1 MKYLRLSLWVTMA
14 LLLFVGGCKKDGDDD
29 DKDIVP
35 VFLVESEKLIAPIPL
50 TVDNLKAILE
60 NYGEA
65 DMSTLTSRLKYD
77 VDVYKITY
85 KTAFE
90 GDTIEASGVVAVP
103 LSDSKKDAFPVLS
116 YQHGTLFLKTQAPSL
131 GATNDFMTLI
141 ASTGMVV
148 VISDYIGFGESGQ
161 FLHPYMHKEYTVNAV
176 LDMIRAS
183 KEFIATEDP
192 CETNDQLFM
201 LGYSQ
206 GASATVAAL
215 SAIENNSLN
224 FDIDVTAAV
233 AGSGAYNLNQFRD
246 WIMDQQIY
254 EKPSLIAYIL
264 KSYLTYTNMDM
275 DYSQVFSE
283 EFAATIPGLIDG
295 RTPEQEVNSS
305 FGTFHIGELF
315 NNNFESDS
323 VFANSDA
330 YASMR
335 AAFDDNKVDSW
346 QLSTPLYLY
355 YGNDDVWVPGR
366 ESIQLY
372 QNFQDAGAGS
382 KVKLKPLPGADHLL
396 AFPPTLIGSLDWFV
410 SF

>member
-1 MKYLRLSLWVTMA
+1 MKDLRLSLWLAM
-14 LLLFVGGCKKDGDDD
+14 LLLLVAGGCKKDEDD
-29 DKDIVP
+29 DKDLVP
-35 VFLVESEKLIAPIPL
+35 VFLVESEQFTPPIPL
-50 TVDNLKAILE
+50 TVDNLKAILA
-60 NYGEA
+60 NYDEA
-65 DMSTLTSRLKYD
+65 DLSSLTARLKYD
-77 VDVYKITY
+77 VEVYKITY

-116 YQHGTLFLKTQAPSL
+116 YQHGTLFQKSQAPSL
-131 GATNDFMTLI
+131 SATNDFMTLI
-141 ASTGMVV
+141 AATGMVV
-148 VISDYIGFGESGQ
+148 VIPDYIGFGESAQ
-161 FLHPYMHKEYTVNAV
+161 VQHPYMHKEYTVNAV

-215 SAIENNSLN
+215 SAIENNNLN
-224 FDIDVTAAV
+224 ADIHVTGAA

-254 EKPSLIAYIL
+254 EKPSFIAYIL
-264 KSYLTYTNMDM
+264 KSYLRYTEMDV
-275 DYSQVFSE
+275 DYAQVFSE
-283 EFAATIPGLIDG
+283 EFAASVPVLIDG
-295 RTPEQEVNSS
+295 RKSEEEVNSS

-315 NNNFESDS
+315 NDDFENDSIFAASD
-323 VFANSDA
+323 V

-335 AAFDDNKVDSW
+335 AAFDANKVTSW
-346 QLSTPLYLY
+346 QLSTPLTLY
-355 YGNDDVWVPGR
+355 YGNDDLWVPGR

-372 QNFQDAGAGS
+372 QNFQNDGAGS
-382 KVKLKPLPGADHLL
+382 KVKLKPLPGADHMM
-396 AFPPTLIGSLDWFV
+396 AFPPTLIGALDWFA